1 MKVAIDTFT
10 PSVIVFGRVII
21 GAALLIP
28 IALKQGT
35 VRIIIKGW
43 KYVIPYAFAEM
54 VGPWYLISSA
64 EKDISSGLAGL
75 LVATVPIWA
84 TIFAS
89 INGDKT
95 VWHSTRLFGLVFG
108 FAGLV
113 ALVGIESITGNSSI
127 TSISMVLLAAM
138 LYAYAVNMITKKL
151 PGVSGIALNGIAMG
165 IAAIFFAPFAYAQWP
180 TSSIPLNAIWSII
193 GLGVLCTALAFV
205 IFFKVMDDIGP
216 ARASLVT
223 YINTAFAVVLGVLI
237 LSEPLTLGIMV
248 GLPMVLVGS
257 YFASRK
263 PVAVSSR

>member
-1 MKVAIDTFT
+1 MFMKVAVDTFS

-21 GAALLIP
+21 GASILIP

-35 VRIIIKGW
+35 VREILKGW
-43 KYVIPYAFAEM
+43 KYVLPYSCAEM
-54 VGPWYLISSA
+54 IGPWYLISSA
-64 EKDISSGLAGL
+64 EAEISSGLAGL

-84 TIFAS
+84 TVFAS

-95 VWHSTRLFGLVFG
+95 VWHNTRLFGLVFG

-127 TSISMVLLAAM
+127 KAISMVLIASI
-138 LYAYAVNMITKKL
+138 LYAYAVNMITAKL
-151 PGVSGIALNGIAMG
+151 PGVSGIALNGVAMG
-165 IAAIFFAPFAYAQWP
+165 IAAVFFAPFAIKQWP
-180 TSSIPLNAIWSII
+180 SSAIPTNAVWSII

-205 IFFKVMDDIGP
+205 LFFIVMTDIGP

-237 LSEPLTLGIMV
+237 LSEPLTLGILV

-263 PVAVSSR
+263 PVTV

>member
-1 MKVAIDTFT
+1 M
-10 PSVIVFGRVII
+10 
-21 GAALLIP
+21 
-28 IALKQGT
+28 
-35 VRIIIKGW
+35 
-43 KYVIPYAFAEM
+43 
-54 VGPWYLISSA
+54 
-64 EKDISSGLAGL
+64 
-75 LVATVPIWA
+75 
-84 TIFAS
+84 
-89 INGDKT
+89 
-95 VWHSTRLFGLVFG
+95 WHSTRLFGLVFG

-151 PGVSGIALNGIAMG
+151 PGVSGVALNGVAMG
-165 IAAIFFAPFAYAQWP
+165 ISALFFAPFAYAQWP

-263 PVAVSSR
+263 PAVVSSR